1 MTAPGAATRPASQGP
16 DLGFVRAFFVRY
28 WLAIWF
34 GILSL
39 MRMSSLVTGSAGF
52 DAQLYLKATR
62 AWMAG
67 ADPWVFIDQQ
77 RFAAPPPTLIP
88 LAPIAVLPEQLG
100 IWLMMALA
108 VVGAIATVRLLRLPW
123 WWLLF
128 PPFIDA
134 AWNGNPQNLIVPLI
148 LVGAGPVAA
157 FLKIYAIVP
166 IALTLRWRALLITAV
181 LLIVTAPLLPWASYI
196 AQFGDL
202 SAALNEQ
209 SDGGLS
215 ATAIPWLIPVAL
227 VALLFAGRER
237 AAWLAVPAVWPTTQW
252 YYSTLA
258 VPAVTPIAAAILA
271 VPLPGAAVVATIAVA
286 LSRRNTSARKLIDD
300 WWPGPAPAPARETAS
315 TPESDPRLERGEA

>member
-1 MTAPGAATRPASQGP
+1 VTAPGPLPTQPQRGP
-16 DLGFVRAFFVRY
+16 DFGFVRTFFARY

-34 GILSL
+34 GIIGFIRL
-39 MRMSSLVTGSAGF
+39 SSLTTGSAGF

-62 AWMAG
+62 AWMSG
-67 ADPWVFIDQQ
+67 ADPWVYVDQQ

-134 AWNGNPQNLIVPLI
+134 AWNGNPQNLLVPLI
-148 LVGAGPVAA
+148 LIGAGPLAA
-157 FLKIYAIVP
+157 VLKIYAIVP
-166 IALTLRWRALLITAV
+166 IALTLRWRALLVTAL
-181 LLIVTAPLLPWASYI
+181 LLIITAPLLPWASYF
-196 AQFGDL
+196 AQFGEL

-215 ATAIPWLIPVAL
+215 ATAIPWLLPVAL
-227 VALLFAGRER
+227 LALVFTGRER
-237 AAWLAVPAVWPTTQW
+237 AAWLAVPAIWPTTQW

-258 VPAVTPIAAAILA
+258 VPAATPIAGAILA
-271 VPLPGAAVVATIAVA
+271 IPLPGAAVVATIAVA
-286 LSRRNTSARKLIDD
+286 VHRRNTSVQKLVDD
-300 WWPGPAPAPARETAS
+300 WRPSRAHAAPPDSAIPAEPDAH
-315 TPESDPRLERGEA
+315 LEHGEA